1 MNPINALEAYLG
13 PSEVLSFV
21 NCAEYQGGWSCHL
34 SVRGMRVR
42 VSDRPTK
49 TLVMEDA
56 ARSMLR
62 LLRQD
67 ELGRIEDTRPDV
79 MDKRAMIKWH
89 LDELQNLLAVAKFE

>member
-13 PSEVLSFV
+13 PSEVLSFG

-49 TLVMEDA
+49 TLAMEDA

-67 ELGRIEDTRPDV
+67 ELDRMEDTRPDV